1 VLVPGIGGLVLLA
14 LFVRHALRAE
24 EPLIDLG
31 LFRNRT
37 FAAAS
42 GMLVLFAMAVFGS
55 MLLLP
60 LYLQAVRGESALSSG
75 LLLAPQ
81 GLGAMLV
88 MPIAGQLTDRTGIGR
103 IVLVGMTL
111 ILGAVLALTQ
121 IGATTSYWTLSAI
134 LFVFGM
140 GMGSTMMPIMSGA
153 MQTLRRAAVARASTT
168 LNILQQ
174 VGASIGTA
182 VLTVILT
189 HQLASR
195 LPAGGGDGLG
205 TAVPAAARQQVAP
218 QMADAFGA
226 TFWWA
231 LGLLAVAFAA
241 AFLLPRTKP
250 EAPADAEDALREDA
264 PPVLVHA

>member
-1 VLVPGIGGLVLLA
+1 
-14 LFVRHALRAE
+14 
-24 EPLIDLG
+24 
-31 LFRNRT
+31 
-37 FAAAS
+37 
-42 GMLVLFAMAVFGS
+42 

-60 LYLQAVRGESALSSG
+60 SYFLQVRGQGTLDTG

-103 IVLVGMTL
+103 IVLTGMTL

-121 IGATTSYWTLSAI
+121 IAADTSYWTLSAI

-182 VLTVILT
+182 VLTVILA
-189 HQLASR
+189 HELSDR
-195 LPAGGGDGLG
+195 LPGGGEGIG
-205 TAVPAAARQQVAP
+205 AVPADARAQVAP
-218 QMADAFGA
+218 LMADAFGA

-231 LGLLAVAFAA
+231 FGLLLIAFAA

-250 EAPADAEDALREDA
+250 EAPVDEEDELFLEDAA
-264 PPVLVHA
+264 PVLIHA